1 MVFKIHLLLLFVT
14 CADTTEQVI
23 WSEIKELNDV
33 YTNLRVM
40 HQREKT
46 GCIECGT
53 RAKMMNG
60 ESFSCHNADQKCLVH
75 DTCHLKFN
83 LQHET
88 LITAVGWRHFCNKI
102 YNITTDGSWID
113 IGPLLL
119 GRFSIQFAVKAS
131 NDAYFGLSSG
141 DTTAL
146 PGYWIVLEGFSMAK
160 NCLRDGFTAGST
172 CFATHI
178 APYLTNTEYV
188 RYWVQWDHGN
198 VRVGIGKAF
207 RSAQIMQHQFPAAYY
222 ISNVLLKS
230 FKNKADWII
239 YL

>member
-1 MVFKIHLLLLFVT
+1 MIFLEDINSFNYSFHQSQKLNFKGTGSLFKVKKNNKSYCVTSFSPTICIRMVFKIHLLLLFVT

-23 WSEIKELNDV
+23 WSDIKDLNDV

-88 LITAVGWRHFCNKI
+88 LITAVGWRHFCNSK
-102 YNITTDGSWID
+102 
-113 IGPLLL
+113 
-119 GRFSIQFAVKAS
+119 
-131 NDAYFGLSSG
+131 
-141 DTTAL
+141 
-146 PGYWIVLEGFSMAK
+146 
-160 NCLRDGFTAGST
+160 
-172 CFATHI
+172 
-178 APYLTNTEYV
+178 
-188 RYWVQWDHGN
+188 
-198 VRVGIGKAF
+198 
-207 RSAQIMQHQFPAAYY
+207 
-222 ISNVLLKS
+222 
-230 FKNKADWII
+230 
-239 YL
+239 